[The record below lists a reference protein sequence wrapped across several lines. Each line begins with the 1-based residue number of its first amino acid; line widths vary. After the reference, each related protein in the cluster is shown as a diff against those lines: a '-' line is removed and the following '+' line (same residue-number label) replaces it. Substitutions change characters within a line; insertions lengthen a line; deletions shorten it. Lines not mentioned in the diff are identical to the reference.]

1 MDRYFGLLRSPPRD
15 EGAAVDNKKRET
27 RVSEKSGPLKGVRIV
42 EFAGIGPGPFACM
55 LMADMGADIVTVA
68 RKGQVKAD
76 PGNFTQRGRR
86 LIEVDLKTEE
96 GVETALALI
105 SKADVL
111 VEGFR
116 PGVMERLGLGPD
128 AAHGKNSKLV
138 YGRMTGW
145 GQEGPLAQAAGHDI
159 NYIAITGALDSFR
172 ASNDELVSPLNL
184 VGDYGGGALYLVVGV
199 LAGLIEA
206 RGSGKG
212 QVVDAA
218 MCDGASSLITMFH
231 ALSAMGLWKDKP
243 RTNLLDG
250 GAHFYRVYE
259 TKDGRHFSV
268 GAIEPQFYKEFLER
282 AGIVDDAFVAQNE
295 RDGWEDLSSKLA
307 AIFKTKTRDEWSKLL
322 EGTDAC
328 AMAVQTL
335 HEAPNHPHLK
345 ARETFV
351 VRDGKLQPAPAPRFS
366 RTPSAIG
373 ASPKTGPVAA
383 KDALAAWA

>member
-1 MDRYFGLLRSPPRD
+1 M
-15 EGAAVDNKKRET
+15 T
-27 RVSEKSGPLKGVRIV
+27 QKSGPLAGIRVV

-55 LMADMGADIVTVA
+55 MLSDMGADIVTIA
-68 RKGQVKAD
+68 RKGQIKTD
-76 PGNFTQRGRR
+76 TGNFLQRGRR
-86 LIEVDLKTEE
+86 LIELDLKSAE
-96 GVETALALI
+96 GVASALDLI
-105 SKADVL
+105 AKADVL

-116 PGVMERLGLGPD
+116 PKVMERLGLGPD
-128 AAHGKNSKLV
+128 VALAHNPRLV

-145 GQEGPLAQAAGHDI
+145 GQEGPLSQAAGHDI

-172 ASNDELVSPLNL
+172 ASNGELVSPLNL

-199 LAGLIEA
+199 LAGVVEA
-206 RGSGKG
+206 KTSGKG

-231 ALSAMGLWKDKP
+231 ALAAMGQWTSTP
-243 RTNLLDG
+243 RENLLDG

-259 TKDGRHFSV
+259 TKDGRHFAV
-268 GAIEPQFYKEFLER
+268 GAIEPQFYKELLER
-282 AGIVDDAFVAQNE
+282 AGITDAAFAAQT
-295 RDGWEDLSSKLA
+295 DKSGWAGLSDKLA
-307 AIFKTKTRDEWSKLL
+307 AIFKTKTRDEWAALL

-373 ASPKTGPVAA
+373 ASPGTGPVAA
-383 KDALAAWA
+383 KDALAVWT